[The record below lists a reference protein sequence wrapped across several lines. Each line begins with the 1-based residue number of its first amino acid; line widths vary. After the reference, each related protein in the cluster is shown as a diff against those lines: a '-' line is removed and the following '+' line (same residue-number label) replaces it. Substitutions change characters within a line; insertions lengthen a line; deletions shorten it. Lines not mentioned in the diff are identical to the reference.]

1 MIEFLETRRIE
12 RYRLIV
18 WKTVFFAE
26 GKRGSDRKQ
35 EVDRFGYYQM
45 IMFAIISLP
54 LFLSAGFTL
63 AYVFTAGE
71 VKYRYATTWCNQRFE
86 QWFYF
91 FFSCF
96 SFFFNLRV
104 IYRVYERLLCCSSY
118 SGLVAYSES
127 VSFMA
132 RARTNKLW
140 REGLNNARR
149 SSAINEEH
157 LMLRDYMSDRTL
169 NYVIDAT
176 DNRLLY

>member
-1 MIEFLETRRIE
+1 MPTYSQPAKLNTGTLPRDATSDSSSDFIFSLR
-12 RYRLIV
+12 
-18 WKTVFFAE
+18 VFH
-26 GKRGSDRKQ
+26 
-35 EVDRFGYYQM
+35 
-45 IMFAIISLP
+45 
-54 LFLSAGFTL
+54 
-63 AYVFTAGE
+63 
-71 VKYRYATTWCNQRFE
+71 
-86 QWFYF
+86 
-91 FFSCF
+91 FFSY
-96 SFFFNLRV
+96 LRV

-140 REGLNNARR
+140 REGLNNVRR